1 MDYWLKVARHA
12 ANRSVASS
20 NPEFRRLAA
29 NTANYAAKM
38 ASILVTNISSAKRAA
53 KVRAHATRARTK
65 SKFVP
70 MNKKQFNN
78 KKSSSTPKKIGRF
91 LVV

>member
-1 MDYWLKVARHA
+1 MDYWLKVAGHA
-12 ANRSVASS
+12 ANRSVASK
-20 NPEFRRLAA
+20 NNKFRSLAV

-38 ASILVTNISSAKRAA
+38 ASKLVTSAKRAA

-65 SKFVP
+65 SKFVH
-70 MNKKQFNN
+70 MTKKQFNN
-78 KKSSSTPKKIGRF
+78 KKSSSSTPKKNGRF